1 MKKDKAKTVAT
12 LALAGALLTSP
23 LTAMAA
29 SFKDVNANH
38 WAYSHISKLSDLRII
53 SGYDDGTFKPARS
66 VSYLEVLTLLKG
78 IQNPTSAELTQAIAT
93 QGHISDAYKVPKW
106 AKPAVCIAL
115 QNNVISETNLKAA
128 YKHGYITDTPKAG
141 QFPGRELIMVYY
153 AKALGIQPIQDKTKI
168 KVKDN
173 ALIGKTS
180 KDLTGDVDI
189 KGYYAAMIEA
199 GIFHETG
206 DDGFFNP
213 NAPLKREQMA
223 TITDFSYDYRSS
235 QSFEGDVV
243 DNTVINNVATFSIK
257 DKAGKTIGF
266 VLNSN
271 TAVTLNGKVGKLS
284 DITVGSTVKVKA
296 FAQGGGV
303 APYKAVSVDVIGNDA
318 EGKGIVDSRKNDDI
332 QISYSTKKDVVVDS
346 SFKPEKT
353 ANFKFDKDTVISSLG
368 KKIDKSAINVRD
380 LVSFKSRNGVLKEVM
395 VYPYSG
401 MVSGE
406 FVNYEYNR
414 FGVSRIVL
422 KLENKQEQDFIVKDE
437 KVAKELFDLSQR
449 INKGYPLTL
458 STRYHEVVSAEPA
471 KEDLR
476 GILANVTLTSYNNE
490 ATIDI
495 TTQQG
500 KRSYPLAPS
509 VTYKDEVNKTTPVS
523 FKQNELWSALRNKEG
538 KVDLELQMT
547 GGQVVKVTIKGEI
560 GEQKSAVIK
569 DKNKLDEFEKKS
581 EFGGKISWARNS
593 AKGYT
598 AFQFILD
605 STDPILLSNFSR
617 GQIANENLV
626 YVDQNANQLKVVY
639 NEYKTSNGQQGI
651 ANVRIRNDYFN
662 KEFPVYE
669 LGELYFSK

>member
-1 MKKDKAKTVAT
+1 MKKNKAKTMAT

-78 IQNPTSAELTQAIAT
+78 IQNPTSAEMTQAITT
-93 QGHISDAYKVPKW
+93 QGHIADAYKVPKW

-115 QNNVISETNLKAA
+115 QNNVISEMNLKAA

-223 TITDFSYDYRSS
+223 TITDFSYDYRAV
-235 QSFEGDVV
+235 QAFEGDVI

-257 DKAGKTIGF
+257 DRAGKTTGF

-284 DITVGSTVKVKA
+284 DITVGSIVKVKA
-296 FAQGGGV
+296 FAQSGGI

-318 EGKGIVDSRKNDDI
+318 EGKGIVDSLRNDEI
-332 QISYSTKKDVVVDS
+332 QISYSTKKDVVVDT

-353 ANFKFDKDTVISSLG
+353 ANFKFDKDTVITSLG
-368 KKIDKSAINVRD
+368 KKIDKSGINVRD
-380 LVSFKSRNGVLKEVM
+380 LVAFKSRNGVLKEVM

-414 FGVSRIVL
+414 FGISRIVL

-458 STRYHEVVSAEPA
+458 STRYHEVVAA
-471 KEDLR
+471 KEMETNVEGFYLGYYSAVNGYEISIQNGQGTKFYPVAESVNYVEGDKKFLTTFNQEQLVKELNKFKGVQR
-476 GILANVTLTSYNNE
+476 VQAVLTLKGGKVIGVRITGVLAK
-490 ATIDI
+490 ADI
-495 TTQQG
+495 TTPVDSV
-500 KRSYPLAPS
+500 KRLEDI
-509 VTYKDEVNKTTPVS
+509 TGS
-523 FKQNELWSALRNKEG
+523 FGQN
-538 KVDLELQMT
+538 T
-547 GGQVVKVTIKGEI
+547 
-560 GEQKSAVIK
+560 
-569 DKNKLDEFEKKS
+569 FP
-581 EFGGKISWARNS
+581 
-593 AKGYT
+593 GYT
-598 AFQFILD
+598 AYLFTFKVEGT
-605 STDPILLSNFSR
+605 SKTERLLVANKYVPVVESNYNRLQMKYDVYTTFNASGEKAIGNYR
-617 GQIANENLV
+617 LV
-626 YVDQNANQLKVVY
+626 
-639 NEYKTSNGQQGI
+639 T
-651 ANVRIRNDYFN
+651 
-662 KEFPVYE
+662 PYE
-669 LGELYFSK
+669 KDIELYR

>member
-1 MKKDKAKTVAT
+1 MKKNTTKTLAT

-141 QFPGRELIMVYY
+141 QFPGRELIMIYY

-223 TITDFSYDYRSS
+223 TITDFSYDYRAA
-235 QSFEGDVV
+235 QSFEGEVI

-257 DKAGKTIGF
+257 DKAGKTTGF

-271 TAVTLNGKVGKLS
+271 AVVTLNGKAGKLS
-284 DITVGSTVKVKA
+284 DITAGSTVKVKA
-296 FAQGGGV
+296 FALSGGI

-318 EGKGIVDSRKNDDI
+318 EGKGIVDSRKNDEI
-332 QISYSTKKDVVVDS
+332 QISYSTKKDAVVDS

-353 ANFKFDKDTVISSLG
+353 ASFKFDKDTVITSLG
-368 KKIDKSAINVRD
+368 KKIDKSGINVRD
-380 LVSFKSRNGVLKEVM
+380 LVSFKARNGVLKEVM

-414 FGVSRIVL
+414 FGISRIVL
-422 KLENKQEQDFIVKDE
+422 KLENKQEQGFIVKDE

-458 STRYHEVVSAEPA
+458 STRYHEVVDA
-471 KEDLR
+471 KEMETNVEGFYLGYYSGLNGYEISIRNDQGTKSYPVADTVNYAAGAKDQLTPLTLRSLLSELDKLR
-476 GILANVTLTSYNNE
+476 GKQQVQAKLTLK
-490 ATIDI
+490 
-495 TTQQG
+495 G
-500 KRSYPLAPS
+500 
-509 VTYKDEVNKTTPVS
+509 
-523 FKQNELWSALRNKEG
+523 G
-538 KVDLELQMT
+538 KVIGVRILGVLDKADIYASLEKVVRLEDMT
-547 GGQVVKVTIKGEI
+547 GSFG
-560 GEQKSAVIK
+560 
-569 DKNKLDEFEKKS
+569 KNTLP
-581 EFGGKISWARNS
+581 
-593 AKGYT
+593 GYT
-598 AFQFILD
+598 AYLFTFKVDGTSKKERLLVANKYVPIVDRYANTTSMYLKYDLYTSFTGSGEKMYGNLRLD
-605 STDPILLSNFSR
+605 TPEEKNIQLYSN
-617 GQIANENLV
+617 
-626 YVDQNANQLKVVY
+626 
-639 NEYKTSNGQQGI
+639 
-651 ANVRIRNDYFN
+651 
-662 KEFPVYE
+662 
-669 LGELYFSK
+669 

>member
-1 MKKDKAKTVAT
+1 MKKNTTKTLAT

-223 TITDFSYDYRSS
+223 TITDFSYDYRAA
-235 QSFEGDVV
+235 QSFEGEVI

-266 VLNSN
+266 VVNSN
-271 TAVTLNGKVGKLS
+271 AAVTLNGKAGKLS
-284 DITVGSTVKVKA
+284 DITAGSTVKVKA
-296 FAQGGGV
+296 FALSGGI

-318 EGKGIVDSRKNDDI
+318 EGKGIVDSRKNDEI
-332 QISYSTKKDVVVDS
+332 QISYSTKKDAVVDS

-353 ANFKFDKDTVISSLG
+353 ASFKFDKDTVITSLG
-368 KKIDKSAINVRD
+368 KKIDKSSINVRD
-380 LVSFKSRNGVLKEVM
+380 LVSFKARNGVLKEVM

-414 FGVSRIVL
+414 FGISRIVL

-458 STRYHEVVSAEPA
+458 STRYHEVVDA
-471 KEDLR
+471 KEMKT
-476 GILANVTLTSYNNE
+476 NVEGFYLGYYSAVNGGYEISIRN
-490 ATIDI
+490 D
-495 TTQQG
+495 QG
-500 KRSYPLAPS
+500 TKSYPVADAVHYAIGNKDFPTPINQKKLFDELDKFNGAQRVQS
-509 VTYKDEVNKTTPVS
+509 VLTLKG
-523 FKQNELWSALRNKEG
+523 G
-538 KVDLELQMT
+538 KVIGVRIIGVLDKADIYASLEKIVRLPD
-547 GGQVVKVTIKGEI
+547 KVGSI
-560 GEQKSAVIK
+560 GY
-569 DKNKLDEFEKKS
+569 NTLP
-581 EFGGKISWARNS
+581 
-593 AKGYT
+593 GYT
-598 AFQFILD
+598 A
-605 STDPILLSNFSR
+605 
-617 GQIANENLV
+617 
-626 YVDQNANQLKVVY
+626 
-639 NEYKTSNGQQGI
+639 
-651 ANVRIRNDYFN
+651 
-662 KEFPVYE
+662 YE
-669 LGELYFSK
+669 LTFKIDDKTETRNLLVANKDVPAVENYYSRLKLKYDLYTTFAGSGEKVYGNLRLVTPEEKDIQLYRYN

>member
-1 MKKDKAKTVAT
+1 MKKKTAKTVAT

-29 SFKDVNANH
+29 SFKDVGADH

-53 SGYDDGTFKPARS
+53 KGYDDGNYKPTLP
-66 VSYLEVLTLLKG
+66 VTYLEILELLKG
-78 IQNPTSAELTQAIAT
+78 VQAPSSTEMTQAMSTYGYVA
-93 QGHISDAYKVPKW
+93 DAYKVPAW

-115 QNNVISETNLKAA
+115 QNNVINEGNLKAA
-128 YKHGYITDTPKAG
+128 YKHNYIKDIRKDTEYPS
-141 QFPGRELIMVYY
+141 RELAMVYY
-153 AKALGIQPIQDKTKI
+153 AKALGVQPKTDISNI
-168 KVKDN
+168 KVTDIN
-173 ALIGKTS
+173 SIGKTS
-180 KDLTGDVDI
+180 KELIGDVNV
-189 KGYYAAMIEA
+189 KGLLASMIDA
-199 GIFHETG
+199 GIFN
-206 DDGFFNP
+206 GFGVGTEFKP
-213 NAPLKREQMA
+213 NVPLQRDQMA
-223 TITDFSYDYRSS
+223 KITDLSYDYRST
-235 QSFEGDVV
+235 QSFEGYVV

-257 DKAGKTIGF
+257 DKAGKTTGF

-271 TAVTLNGKVGKLS
+271 TAVTLNGKVGKLD

-296 FAQGGGV
+296 FAQGGGI

-318 EGKGIVDSRKNDDI
+318 EGKGIVDSLKNDEI
-332 QISYSTKKDVVVDS
+332 QISYSTKKDVVVDT

-353 ANFKFDKDTVISSLG
+353 ANFKFDKDTVITSLG

-380 LVSFKSRNGVLKEVM
+380 LVAFKSRNGILKEVM

-414 FGVSRIVL
+414 FGISRIVL

-437 KVAKELFDLSQR
+437 KVAKELFVLSQR

-458 STRYHEVVSAEPA
+458 STRYHEVVSAKA
-471 KEDLR
+471 TKEDLR
-476 GILANVTLTSYNNE
+476 GILANVTLRSYNNE

-500 KRSYPLAPS
+500 KRSYPLASS
-509 VTYKDEVNKTTPVS
+509 VTFKDEVRNTPAVS
-523 FKQNELWSALRNKEG
+523 YKPAELWSALYDKSG
-538 KVDLELQMT
+538 KADLELQMT
-547 GGQVVKVTIKGEI
+547 GGQVDKVTIKGEI

-569 DKNKLDEFEKKS
+569 DKNKLDEFAKKQG
-581 EFGGKISWARNS
+581 FGGDITWARNS

-598 AFQFILD
+598 AFKFNLD
-605 STDPILLSNFSR
+605 TTDPILLSNFSS

-626 YVDQNANQLKVVY
+626 YVDQYVNQLKMVY
-639 NEYKTSNGQQGI
+639 NEYKTSDGQKGI
-651 ANVRIRNDYFN
+651 TNVRIRNDFYN
-662 KEFPVYE
+662 KEFPVYK
-669 LGELYFSK
+669 LGDLYFSK

>member
-1 MKKDKAKTVAT
+1 MKKNKAKTVAT

-53 SGYDDGTFKPARS
+53 SGYDDGTFKPTRS

-78 IQNPTSAELTQAIAT
+78 IQNPTSAELTQAITT
-93 QGHISDAYKVPKW
+93 QGHIADAYKVPKW

-128 YKHGYITDTPKAG
+128 YKLGYITDTPKAG

-223 TITDFSYDYRSS
+223 TITDFSYDYRAV
-235 QSFEGDVV
+235 QSFEGDVI
-243 DNTVINNVATFSIK
+243 DNTVISNVATFSIK
-257 DKAGKTIGF
+257 DKAGKTTGF

-296 FAQGGGV
+296 FAQGGGI

-332 QISYSTKKDVVVDS
+332 QISYSTKKDVVVDT

-353 ANFKFDKDTVISSLG
+353 ANFKFDKDTVITSLG
-368 KKIDKSAINVRD
+368 KKIDKSGINVRD

-406 FVNYEYNR
+406 FVNFEYNR
-414 FGVSRIVL
+414 IGVSRIIL

-437 KVAKELFDLSQR
+437 KVARELFDLSQR

-458 STRYHEVVSAEPA
+458 STRYHEVVDA
-471 KEDLR
+471 KEMETTLEGFYLGYYNAVNGYEISIGNGQGTKFYPVAERVNYVEGDKKF
-476 GILANVTLTSYNNE
+476 LTSFNQE
-490 ATIDI
+490 
-495 TTQQG
+495 QLGEQL
-500 KRSYPLAPS
+500 K
-509 VTYKDEVNKTTPVS
+509 K
-523 FKQNELWSALRNKEG
+523 FKGAQRVQVVLTLKGG
-538 KVDLELQMT
+538 KV
-547 GGQVVKVTIKGEI
+547 I
-560 GEQKSAVIK
+560 GVRVIGVL
-569 DKNKLDEFEKKS
+569 DKAD
-581 EFGGKISWARNS
+581 I
-593 AKGYT
+593 YT
-598 AFQFILD
+598 PLD
-605 STDPILLSNFSR
+605 SVKRLEDVTPPFGHNTLPGYKAYAFTFKIDGKTETRNLMVAEKYVPIIDKYINTLSLSSMSLKYDVYTTFAGS
-617 GQIANENLV
+617 GEKVYGNLRL
-626 YVDQNANQLKVVY
+626 DTPEEKN
-639 NEYKTSNGQQGI
+639 I
-651 ANVRIRNDYFN
+651 
-662 KEFPVYE
+662 
-669 LGELYFSK
+669 ELYRYN

>member
-1 MKKDKAKTVAT
+1 MKKNKAKTVAT

-78 IQNPTSAELTQAIAT
+78 IQNPTSAELTQAITT
-93 QGHISDAYKVPKW
+93 QGHIADAYKVPKW

-115 QNNVISETNLKAA
+115 QNNVITETNLKAA
-128 YKHGYITDTPKAG
+128 YKLGYVTDTPKAG

-173 ALIGKTS
+173 ALIGITS

-223 TITDFSYDYRSS
+223 TITDFSYDYRAA
-235 QSFEGDVV
+235 QTFEGDVV

-271 TAVTLNGKVGKLS
+271 TAVTLNGKAGKLD

-296 FAQGGGV
+296 FAKGGDI
-303 APYKAVSVDVIGNDA
+303 APYQAVSVDVIGNDA
-318 EGKGIVDSRKNDDI
+318 EGKGIVDSFKNDEI

-353 ANFKFDKDTVISSLG
+353 AKFKFDKDTVITSLG

-458 STRYHEVVSAEPA
+458 STRYHEVVSAKAAES
-471 KEDLR
+471 ELTGLFE
-476 GILANVTLTSYNNE
+476 GISLVNYDNG
-490 ATIDI
+490 TIDI
-495 TTQQG
+495 TTSNG
-500 KRSYPLAPS
+500 KRSYALDSNIKFFDLGVATAS
-509 VTYKDEVNKTTPVS
+509 NCTPNQLYDALS
-523 FKQNELWSALRNKEG
+523 KYLKKAEIELHLTGG
-538 KVDLELQMT
+538 KVD
-547 GGQVVKVTIKGEI
+547 QVTVKSKLAAKDLRVNVTKVTPLPKRAGDPSYQSSGWAVNSIDNFTAYRFDFDNTNVKVKQTSLSGQLSNDYNSYISSNAGSLQLVFDLFVNGKGE
-560 GEQKSAVIK
+560 E
-569 DKNKLDEFEKKS
+569 D
-581 EFGGKISWARNS
+581 
-593 AKGYT
+593 
-598 AFQFILD
+598 
-605 STDPILLSNFSR
+605 FS
-617 GQIANENLV
+617 
-626 YVDQNANQLKVVY
+626 
-639 NEYKTSNGQQGI
+639 
-651 ANVRIRNDYFN
+651 NVRVISRYYSR
-662 KEFPVYE
+662 EIPLYP
-669 LGELYFSK
+669 LGYITVSK

>member
-1 MKKDKAKTVAT
+1 MKKNKAKTMAT

-53 SGYDDGTFKPARS
+53 SGYDDGTFKPTRS

-78 IQNPTSAELTQAIAT
+78 IQNPTSAELTQAITT
-93 QGHISDAYKVPKW
+93 QGHIADAYKVPKW

-115 QNNVISETNLKAA
+115 QNNVISEMNLKAA

-223 TITDFSYDYRSS
+223 TITDFSYDYRAV
-235 QSFEGDVV
+235 QTFEGDVI
-243 DNTVINNVATFSIK
+243 DNTVFSNVATFSIK

-296 FAQGGGV
+296 FAQGGGI

-332 QISYSTKKDVVVDS
+332 QISYSTKKDVVVDT

-353 ANFKFDKDTVISSLG
+353 ANFKFDKDTVITSLG
-368 KKIDKSAINVRD
+368 KKIDKSGINVRD
-380 LVSFKSRNGVLKEVM
+380 LVAFKSRNGVLKEVM

-414 FGVSRIVL
+414 YGVSRIVL

-458 STRYHEVVSAEPA
+458 STRYHEVVDA
-471 KEDLR
+471 KEMETNVEGFYLGYYSGLNGYEISIRNDQGTKSYPVADTVNYAAGAKDQLTPLTLRSLLSELDKLR
-476 GILANVTLTSYNNE
+476 GKQQVQAKLTLK
-490 ATIDI
+490 
-495 TTQQG
+495 G
-500 KRSYPLAPS
+500 
-509 VTYKDEVNKTTPVS
+509 
-523 FKQNELWSALRNKEG
+523 G
-538 KVDLELQMT
+538 KVIGVRILGVLDKADIYASLEKVVRLEDMT
-547 GGQVVKVTIKGEI
+547 GSFG
-560 GEQKSAVIK
+560 
-569 DKNKLDEFEKKS
+569 KNTLP
-581 EFGGKISWARNS
+581 
-593 AKGYT
+593 GYT
-598 AFQFILD
+598 AYLFTFKVDGTSKTERLLVANKYVPIVDRYANTTSMYLKYDLYTSFTGSGEKMYGNLRLD
-605 STDPILLSNFSR
+605 TPEEKNIQLYSN
-617 GQIANENLV
+617 
-626 YVDQNANQLKVVY
+626 
-639 NEYKTSNGQQGI
+639 
-651 ANVRIRNDYFN
+651 
-662 KEFPVYE
+662 
-669 LGELYFSK
+669 

>member
-1 MKKDKAKTVAT
+1 M
-12 LALAGALLTSP
+12 
-23 LTAMAA
+23 
-29 SFKDVNANH
+29 
-38 WAYSHISKLSDLRII
+38 
-53 SGYDDGTFKPARS
+53 
-66 VSYLEVLTLLKG
+66 
-78 IQNPTSAELTQAIAT
+78 
-93 QGHISDAYKVPKW
+93 
-106 AKPAVCIAL
+106 
-115 QNNVISETNLKAA
+115 KAA

-353 ANFKFDKDTVISSLG
+353 ANFKFDKDTVITSLG

-458 STRYHEVVSAEPA
+458 STRYHEVVSAKAAES
-471 KEDLR
+471 ELSGLFEGMSLVNYDN
-476 GILANVTLTSYNNE
+476 G
-490 ATIDI
+490 TIDI
-495 TTQQG
+495 TTSNG
-500 KRSYPLAPS
+500 KRSYALDSNIKFFDLGVATAS
-509 VTYKDEVNKTTPVS
+509 NCTPNQLYDALS
-523 FKQNELWSALRNKEG
+523 KYLKKADIELHLTGG
-538 KVDLELQMT
+538 KVDQVTVKSKLAAKDLRVNVTMVTPLPKRAGDPSYQSSTWAVNSIDNFTAYRFDFEKTNVNVKQTSLSGQLSNDYNSYISSNPGSLQLVFDLFVN
-547 GGQVVKVTIKGEI
+547 GKGE
-560 GEQKSAVIK
+560 E
-569 DKNKLDEFEKKS
+569 
-581 EFGGKISWARNS
+581 
-593 AKGYT
+593 Y
-598 AFQFILD
+598 
-605 STDPILLSNFSR
+605 FS
-617 GQIANENLV
+617 
-626 YVDQNANQLKVVY
+626 
-639 NEYKTSNGQQGI
+639 
-651 ANVRIRNDYFN
+651 NVRVISRYYGR
-662 KEFPVYE
+662 EIPLYP
-669 LGELYFSK
+669 LGYITVTK

>member
-1 MKKDKAKTVAT
+1 MKKNKAKTVAT

-115 QNNVISETNLKAA
+115 QNNVISEMNLKAA

-223 TITDFSYDYRSS
+223 TITDFSYNYRSS

-353 ANFKFDKDTVISSLG
+353 ANFRFDKDTVITSLG

-458 STRYHEVVSAEPA
+458 STRYHEVVDA
-471 KEDLR
+471 KEMETNVEGFYLGYYSGLNGYEISIRNDQGTKSYPVADTVNYAAGAKDQLTPLTLRSLLSELDKLR
-476 GILANVTLTSYNNE
+476 GKQQVQAKLTLK
-490 ATIDI
+490 
-495 TTQQG
+495 G
-500 KRSYPLAPS
+500 
-509 VTYKDEVNKTTPVS
+509 
-523 FKQNELWSALRNKEG
+523 G
-538 KVDLELQMT
+538 KVIGVRILGVLDKADIYASLEKVVRLEDMT
-547 GGQVVKVTIKGEI
+547 GSFG
-560 GEQKSAVIK
+560 
-569 DKNKLDEFEKKS
+569 KNTLP
-581 EFGGKISWARNS
+581 
-593 AKGYT
+593 GYT
-598 AFQFILD
+598 AYLFTFKVDGTSKTERLLVANKYVPIVDRYANTTSMHLKYDLYTSFTGSGEKMYGNLRLD
-605 STDPILLSNFSR
+605 TPEEKNIQLYSN
-617 GQIANENLV
+617 
-626 YVDQNANQLKVVY
+626 
-639 NEYKTSNGQQGI
+639 
-651 ANVRIRNDYFN
+651 
-662 KEFPVYE
+662 
-669 LGELYFSK
+669 

>member
-1 MKKDKAKTVAT
+1 MKKNTTKTLAT
-12 LALAGALLTSP
+12 LTLAGALLTSP

-223 TITDFSYDYRSS
+223 TITDFSYDYRAA
-235 QSFEGDVV
+235 QSFEGEVI

-257 DKAGKTIGF
+257 DKAGKTTGF

-271 TAVTLNGKVGKLS
+271 AVVTLNGKAGKLS
-284 DITVGSTVKVKA
+284 DITAGSTVKVKA
-296 FAQGGGV
+296 FALSGGI

-318 EGKGIVDSRKNDDI
+318 EGKGIVDSRKNDEI
-332 QISYSTKKDVVVDS
+332 QISYSTKKDAVVDS

-353 ANFKFDKDTVISSLG
+353 ASFKFDKDTVITSLG
-368 KKIDKSAINVRD
+368 KKIDKSGINVRD
-380 LVSFKSRNGVLKEVM
+380 LVSFKARNGVLKEVM

-414 FGVSRIVL
+414 FGISRIVL
-422 KLENKQEQDFIVKDE
+422 KLENKQEQDFIVKDD
-437 KVAKELFDLSQR
+437 KVAQELFDLSRR

-458 STRYHEVVSAEPA
+458 STRYHEVVDA
-471 KEDLR
+471 KEMETNIEGFYLGYNSRLDGYEISIRNDQGTKSYPVADTVNYAAGAKDQLTPLTLRSLLSELDKLR
-476 GILANVTLTSYNNE
+476 GKQQVQAKLTLK
-490 ATIDI
+490 
-495 TTQQG
+495 G
-500 KRSYPLAPS
+500 
-509 VTYKDEVNKTTPVS
+509 
-523 FKQNELWSALRNKEG
+523 G
-538 KVDLELQMT
+538 KVIGVRILGVLDKADIYASLEKVVRLEDMT
-547 GGQVVKVTIKGEI
+547 GSFG
-560 GEQKSAVIK
+560 
-569 DKNKLDEFEKKS
+569 KNTLP
-581 EFGGKISWARNS
+581 
-593 AKGYT
+593 GYT
-598 AFQFILD
+598 AYLFTFKVDGTSKTERLLVANKYVPIVDRYANTTSMYLKYDLYTSFTGSGEKMYGNLRLD
-605 STDPILLSNFSR
+605 TPEEKNIQLYSN
-617 GQIANENLV
+617 
-626 YVDQNANQLKVVY
+626 
-639 NEYKTSNGQQGI
+639 
-651 ANVRIRNDYFN
+651 
-662 KEFPVYE
+662 
-669 LGELYFSK
+669 

>member
-1 MKKDKAKTVAT
+1 MKKNKVKTVAT

-93 QGHISDAYKVPKW
+93 QGHIADAYKVPKW

-128 YKHGYITDTPKAG
+128 YKHGYITDAPKAG

-318 EGKGIVDSRKNDDI
+318 EGKGIVDSLKNDEI

-368 KKIDKSAINVRD
+368 KKIDKRAINVRD

-458 STRYHEVVSAEPA
+458 STRYHEVVDA
-471 KEDLR
+471 KEIETNVEGFYLGYYSGLNGYEISIRNDQGTKSYPVADTVNYAAGAKDQLTPLTLRSLLSELDKLR
-476 GILANVTLTSYNNE
+476 GKQQVQAKLTLK
-490 ATIDI
+490 
-495 TTQQG
+495 G
-500 KRSYPLAPS
+500 
-509 VTYKDEVNKTTPVS
+509 
-523 FKQNELWSALRNKEG
+523 G
-538 KVDLELQMT
+538 KVIGVRILGVLDKADIYASLEKVVRLEDMT
-547 GGQVVKVTIKGEI
+547 GSFG
-560 GEQKSAVIK
+560 
-569 DKNKLDEFEKKS
+569 KNTLP
-581 EFGGKISWARNS
+581 
-593 AKGYT
+593 GYT
-598 AFQFILD
+598 AYLFTFKVDGTSKTERLLVANKYVPIVDRYANTTSMYLKYDLYTSFTGSGEKMYGNLRLD
-605 STDPILLSNFSR
+605 TPEEKNIQLYSN
-617 GQIANENLV
+617 
-626 YVDQNANQLKVVY
+626 Y
-639 NEYKTSNGQQGI
+639 
-651 ANVRIRNDYFN
+651 
-662 KEFPVYE
+662 
-669 LGELYFSK
+669 

>member
-1 MKKDKAKTVAT
+1 MKKNKAKTVAT

-53 SGYDDGTFKPARS
+53 SGYDDGTFKPTRS

-78 IQNPTSAELTQAIAT
+78 IQNPTSAELTQAITT
-93 QGHISDAYKVPKW
+93 QGHIADAYKVPKW

-115 QNNVISETNLKAA
+115 QNNVISEMNLKAA

-223 TITDFSYDYRSS
+223 TITDFSYNYRSS
-235 QSFEGDVV
+235 QSFEGDVI

-284 DITVGSTVKVKA
+284 DITAGSTVKVKA
-296 FAQGGGV
+296 FAQGGGI

-318 EGKGIVDSRKNDDI
+318 EGKGIVDSRKNDEI

-353 ANFKFDKDTVISSLG
+353 ANFKFDKDTVITSLG
-368 KKIDKSAINVRD
+368 KKIDKSGINVRD
-380 LVSFKSRNGVLKEVM
+380 LVAFESRNGVLKEVM

-458 STRYHEVVSAEPA
+458 STRYHEVVSAKAAES
-471 KEDLR
+471 ELTGLFE
-476 GILANVTLTSYNNE
+476 GISLVNYDNG
-490 ATIDI
+490 TIEI
-495 TTQQG
+495 TTSSG
-500 KRSYPLAPS
+500 KRSYPLDS
-509 VTYKDEVNKTTPVS
+509 KIKFIDLGVTTGSDYTPN
-523 FKQNELWSALRNKEG
+523 QLYSALSKYLKKADIELHLTGG
-538 KVDLELQMT
+538 KVDQVTVKSVMT
-547 GGQVVKVTIKGEI
+547 AKDQRVKVTMVTPLPKY
-560 GEQKSAVIK
+560 A
-569 DKNKLDEFEKKS
+569 
-581 EFGGKISWARNS
+581 GGSNYQSNSWAVNSIDNFTAYRFDFDNTGVSVKENSLSGQLSDAYNSYITTNRN
-593 AKGYT
+593 T
-598 AFQFILD
+598 LQ
-605 STDPILLSNFSR
+605 
-617 GQIANENLV
+617 LV
-626 YVDQNANQLKVVY
+626 YDLFK
-639 NEYKTSNGQQGI
+639 NEKGQEYFS
-651 ANVRIRNDYFN
+651 NVRVSSGHYGREIPLY
-662 KEFPVYE
+662 P
-669 LGELYFSK
+669 LGNITVSK

>member
-1 MKKDKAKTVAT
+1 MKKNTTKTLAT

-223 TITDFSYDYRSS
+223 TITDFSYDYRAA
-235 QSFEGDVV
+235 QSFEGEVI

-266 VLNSN
+266 VVNSN
-271 TAVTLNGKVGKLS
+271 AAVTLNGKAGKLS
-284 DITVGSTVKVKA
+284 DITAGSTVKVKA
-296 FAQGGGV
+296 FALSGGI

-318 EGKGIVDSRKNDDI
+318 EGKGIVDSRKNDEI
-332 QISYSTKKDVVVDS
+332 QISYSTKKDAVVDS

-353 ANFKFDKDTVISSLG
+353 ASFKFDKDTVITSLG
-368 KKIDKSAINVRD
+368 KKIDKSSINVRD
-380 LVSFKSRNGVLKEVM
+380 LVSFKARNGVLKEVM

-414 FGVSRIVL
+414 FGISRIVL

-458 STRYHEVVSAEPA
+458 STRYHEVVDA
-471 KEDLR
+471 KEMKT
-476 GILANVTLTSYNNE
+476 NVEGFYLGYYSAVNGGYEISIRN
-490 ATIDI
+490 D
-495 TTQQG
+495 QG
-500 KRSYPLAPS
+500 TKSYPVADAVHYAIGNKDFPTPINQKKLFDELDKFNGAQRVQS
-509 VTYKDEVNKTTPVS
+509 VLTLKG
-523 FKQNELWSALRNKEG
+523 G
-538 KVDLELQMT
+538 KVIGVRIIGVLDKADIYASLEKIVRLPD
-547 GGQVVKVTIKGEI
+547 KVGSI
-560 GEQKSAVIK
+560 GYNA
-569 DKNKLDEFEKKS
+569 LP
-581 EFGGKISWARNS
+581 
-593 AKGYT
+593 GYT
-598 AFQFILD
+598 A
-605 STDPILLSNFSR
+605 
-617 GQIANENLV
+617 
-626 YVDQNANQLKVVY
+626 
-639 NEYKTSNGQQGI
+639 
-651 ANVRIRNDYFN
+651 
-662 KEFPVYE
+662 YE
-669 LGELYFSK
+669 LTFKIDDKTETRNLLVANKDVPAVENYYSRLKLKYDLYTTFAGSGEKVYGNLRLVTPEEKDIQLYRYN

>member
-1 MKKDKAKTVAT
+1 MKKNTTKTLAT

-115 QNNVISETNLKAA
+115 QNNVISEMNLKAA
-128 YKHGYITDTPKAG
+128 YKHGFITDTPKAG

-223 TITDFSYDYRSS
+223 TITDFSYDYRAA
-235 QSFEGDVV
+235 QSFEGEVI

-257 DKAGKTIGF
+257 DKAGKTTGF

-271 TAVTLNGKVGKLS
+271 AVVTLNGKAGKLS
-284 DITVGSTVKVKA
+284 DITAGSTVKVKA
-296 FAQGGGV
+296 FALSGGI

-318 EGKGIVDSRKNDDI
+318 EGKGIVDSRKNDEI
-332 QISYSTKKDVVVDS
+332 QISYSTKKDAVVDS

-353 ANFKFDKDTVISSLG
+353 ASFKFDKDTVITSLG
-368 KKIDKSAINVRD
+368 KKIDKSGINVRD
-380 LVSFKSRNGVLKEVM
+380 LVSFKARNGVLKEVM

-414 FGVSRIVL
+414 FGISRIVL
-422 KLENKQEQDFIVKDE
+422 KLENKQEQDFIVKDD
-437 KVAKELFDLSQR
+437 KVAQELFDLSRR

-458 STRYHEVVSAEPA
+458 STRYHEVVDA
-471 KEDLR
+471 KEMETNVEGFYLGYYSGLNGYEISIRNDQGTKSYPVADTVNYAAGAKDQLTPLTLRSLLSELDKLR
-476 GILANVTLTSYNNE
+476 GKQQVQAKLTLK
-490 ATIDI
+490 
-495 TTQQG
+495 G
-500 KRSYPLAPS
+500 
-509 VTYKDEVNKTTPVS
+509 
-523 FKQNELWSALRNKEG
+523 G
-538 KVDLELQMT
+538 KVIGVRILGVLDKADIYASLEKVVRLEDMT
-547 GGQVVKVTIKGEI
+547 GSFG
-560 GEQKSAVIK
+560 
-569 DKNKLDEFEKKS
+569 KNTLP
-581 EFGGKISWARNS
+581 
-593 AKGYT
+593 GYT
-598 AFQFILD
+598 AYLFTFKVDGTSKKERLLVANKYVPIVDRYANTTSMYLKYDLYTSFTGSGEKMYGNLRLD
-605 STDPILLSNFSR
+605 TPEEKNIQLYSN
-617 GQIANENLV
+617 
-626 YVDQNANQLKVVY
+626 
-639 NEYKTSNGQQGI
+639 
-651 ANVRIRNDYFN
+651 
-662 KEFPVYE
+662 
-669 LGELYFSK
+669 

>member
-1 MKKDKAKTVAT
+1 MKKNKAKTVAT

-353 ANFKFDKDTVISSLG
+353 ANFKFDKDTVITSLG

-458 STRYHEVVSAEPA
+458 STRYHEVVSAKAAES
-471 KEDLR
+471 ELSGLFEGMSLVNYDN
-476 GILANVTLTSYNNE
+476 G
-490 ATIDI
+490 TIDI
-495 TTQQG
+495 TTSNG
-500 KRSYPLAPS
+500 KRSYALDSNIKFFDLGVATAS
-509 VTYKDEVNKTTPVS
+509 NCTPNQLYDALS
-523 FKQNELWSALRNKEG
+523 KYLKKADIELHLTGG
-538 KVDLELQMT
+538 KVDQVTVKSKLAAKDLRVNVTMVTPLPKRAGDPSYQSSTWAVNSIDNFTAYRFDFEKTNVNVKQTSLSGQLSNDYNSYISSNPGSLQLVFDLFVN
-547 GGQVVKVTIKGEI
+547 GKGE
-560 GEQKSAVIK
+560 ESY
-569 DKNKLDEFEKKS
+569 S
-581 EFGGKISWARNS
+581 
-593 AKGYT
+593 
-598 AFQFILD
+598 
-605 STDPILLSNFSR
+605 
-617 GQIANENLV
+617 
-626 YVDQNANQLKVVY
+626 
-639 NEYKTSNGQQGI
+639 
-651 ANVRIRNDYFN
+651 NVRVISRYYS
-662 KEFPVYE
+662 KEIPLYP
-669 LGELYFSK
+669 LGYITVTK